1 MTSELLDLCY
11 QPLRRIDM
19 TIAIE
24 DITRTEQ
31 LDHEEL
37 SSVRGGIALIPVD
50 SPPGD
55 GSSPPFPPF
64 PSGFPFNGSSPLD
77 PGPGALDPA
86 FSPLAGKQTT
96 QPIWIDLKN
105 PTAQ

>member
-1 MTSELLDLCY
+1 
-11 QPLRRIDM
+11 M

-24 DITRTEQ
+24 DISRTEQ
-31 LDHEEL
+31 LDREEL

-55 GSSPPFPPF
+55 GSMPPFPAF

-77 PGPGALDPA
+77 PGPGAIGSWLQSARPPDDA
-86 FSPLAGKQTT
+86 ACV
-96 QPIWIDLKN
+96 D
-105 PTAQ
+105 

>member
-1 MTSELLDLCY
+1 
-11 QPLRRIDM
+11 M

-24 DITRTEQ
+24 DISRTEQ
-31 LDHEEL
+31 LDREEL

-55 GSSPPFPPF
+55 GSMAPFLTF

-77 PGPGALDPA
+77 PGPGALDPGPGGLDPG
-86 FSPLAGKQTT
+86 FSPPGNQTT
-96 QPIWIDLKN
+96 QPARIELKN
-105 PTAQ
+105 PTA

>member
-1 MTSELLDLCY
+1 
-11 QPLRRIDM
+11 M

-24 DITRTEQ
+24 DISRTEQ
-31 LDHEEL
+31 LDREEL
-37 SSVRGGIALIPVD
+37 SAVRGGIALIPVD

-55 GSSPPFPPF
+55 GSMPPFPAF

-77 PGPGALDPA
+77 PGPGGLDPG
-86 FSPLAGKQTT
+86 FSPPGKQTT
-96 QPIWIDLKN
+96 QPVWIDLKN

>member
-1 MTSELLDLCY
+1 
-11 QPLRRIDM
+11 M

-24 DITRTEQ
+24 DISRTDH
-31 LDHEEL
+31 LDHDEL

-55 GSSPPFPPF
+55 GSTPTFPSF

-77 PGPGALDPA
+77 PHPGVLDPG
-86 FSPLAGKQTT
+86 FSPPGNLTT
-96 QPIWIDLKN
+96 QPVWIDLKD

>member
-1 MTSELLDLCY
+1 
-11 QPLRRIDM
+11 M

-24 DITRTEQ
+24 DLSRTEQ
-31 LDHEEL
+31 LDREEL
-37 SSVRGGIALIPVD
+37 ASVRGGIALIPVD

-55 GSSPPFPPF
+55 GSMPAFPVF

-77 PGPGALDPA
+77 RGPCPLDPG
-86 FSPLAGKQTT
+86 FSPPAGKQTT

>member
-1 MTSELLDLCY
+1 
-11 QPLRRIDM
+11 M

-24 DITRTEQ
+24 DIARTEQ

-55 GSSPPFPPF
+55 GSMPAFPAF
-64 PSGFPFNGSSPLD
+64 PSGFPFNGSRPLD
-77 PGPGALDPA
+77 PRPGPSDPG
-86 FSPLAGKQTT
+86 FSPPGNLTT
-96 QPIWIDLKN
+96 QPAWIDLKD
-105 PTAQ
+105 PAAQ